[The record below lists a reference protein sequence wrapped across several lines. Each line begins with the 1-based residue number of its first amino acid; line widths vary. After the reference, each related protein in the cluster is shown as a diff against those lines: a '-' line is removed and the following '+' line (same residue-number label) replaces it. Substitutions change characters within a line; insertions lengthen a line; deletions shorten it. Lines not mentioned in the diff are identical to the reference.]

1 MNALTRLYPLGRLFF
16 NFSNS
21 TMITEKQSAVAVGED
36 LVNKSTEIVDYS
48 KLAHDL
54 KGPLNSIKG
63 LLNIAMHEVDHL
75 DAQRYLN
82 LIEHYQQLLYYRI
95 NDLLNNVQISEKYD
109 TLDFLKESQIF
120 ENIRLPLLELISH
133 DKTDV
138 SKDKYRIPYSEKAG
152 RINRLN
158 GILDALQ
165 KTWTEKKSQSDP
177 GHIDLVILARD
188 INGSLN
194 SIKVLLEIA
203 LSEIENVTARNY
215 FGLLEQTRM
224 KLFLR
229 VEETL
234 KRMHG
239 NNQITISHIDFDE
252 LIDNVRLSLKYMD
265 GSADTIFTIMVKNQS
280 AFFSDAEA
288 VRSIV
293 QNLVE
298 NAIKYRKHDSS
309 RHDVKLT
316 VIDVPEGV
324 KIKIA
329 DNGVG
334 IKKELSYRIFSF
346 GVRDKNTVEEG
357 HGIGLTLVKQLVE
370 QLGGEVSVDSVKEQG
385 TSFTLFIPNSK

>member
-1 MNALTRLYPLGRLFF
+1 MNALTSLYPLGRLLF

-21 TMITEKQSAVAVGED
+21 TMITEKQSAVTVGED

-95 NDLLNNVQISEKYD
+95 NELLNKVQVSEKHD

-120 ENIRLPLLELISH
+120 ESIRLPLLELISH
-133 DKTDV
+133 DKTNTTDI
-138 SKDKYRIPYSEKAG
+138 KYRIPFSEKVD
-152 RINRLN
+152 RVNSLN
-158 GILDALQ
+158 EILDTLQ
-165 KTWTEKKSQSDP
+165 KNRSGKKDYNGS

-203 LSEIENVTARNY
+203 LIETENETARNY
-215 FGLLEQTRM
+215 FGLLEKTRK

-239 NNQITISHIDFDE
+239 NNHITISRIDFDK
-252 LIDNVRLSLKYMD
+252 LIDKVRSSLKYMD

-288 VRSIV
+288 LSSII

-298 NAIKYRKHDSS
+298 NAIKYRKQDTS

-316 VIDVPEGV
+316 VTDVPEGV
-324 KIKIA
+324 MIKIT

-334 IKKELSYRIFSF
+334 IKKELFSRIFNF
-346 GVRDKNTVEEG
+346 GVRDKNTQEEG

-370 QLGGEVSVDSVKEQG
+370 QLGGEISMDSVKEQG